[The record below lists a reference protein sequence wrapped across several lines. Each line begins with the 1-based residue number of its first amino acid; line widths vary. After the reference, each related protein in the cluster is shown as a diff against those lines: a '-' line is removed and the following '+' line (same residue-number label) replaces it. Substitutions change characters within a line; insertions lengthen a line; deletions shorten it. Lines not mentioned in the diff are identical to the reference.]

1 MLKTLSL
8 YISVFDYFGKILS
21 VLSAANGVVSIAL
34 FAIAI
39 SAPVEITD
47 ASLILVFSISDW
59 IAWKLFKALR
69 EKRKRNTIKLFY
81 NYEVT

>member
-1 MLKTLSL
+1 MIKTLGL
-8 YISVFDYFGKILS
+8 YISVFDYFGKTLS

-47 ASLILVFSISDW
+47 ASLILVFSISD
-59 IAWKLFKALR
+59 
-69 EKRKRNTIKLFY
+69 
-81 NYEVT
+81 

>member
-8 YISVFDYFGKILS
+8 YISVFDYFGKTLS

-39 SAPVEITD
+39 TAPVEITD
-47 ASLILVFSISDW
+47 ASLILVFSISD
-59 IAWKLFKALR
+59 
-69 EKRKRNTIKLFY
+69 
-81 NYEVT
+81 